1 MDVRRSH
8 LYRACQYR
16 TVAEILPIPDGDLND
31 AAGQGVRRE
40 RRDGGAGYPPQPQ
53 APPQQP
59 PPDGRGAGPGP
70 DAAEPVT
77 ATVDSSLTV
86 SSCPAGQRAGADDS
100 LIGRDISK
108 VSPQARQRYS

>member
-1 MDVRRSH
+1 M
-8 LYRACQYR
+8 AEICQIR
-16 TVAEILPIPDGDLND
+16 TVATPRHK
-31 AAGQGVRRE
+31 AGI
-40 RRDGGAGYPPQPQ
+40 DPTAGYPPQPQ

-59 PPDGRGAGPGP
+59 PPEGRGAGA
-70 DAAEPVT
+70 DADPLAAVPVT